1 MKKTNY
7 SDELRSILSDRIFIL
22 CVLLTV
28 VLTYGF
34 ATFNVTV
41 SIDDLEGDRY
51 VGSGNAMLAAGRFTI
66 TLLSV
71 LFGYGAKVLQNA
83 YAIDI
88 LAITGLI
95 WSAANFCILFRRI
108 CKDAFTR
115 EAGIVFSCIF
125 LSYPLMHEIWEYT
138 GANLCV
144 SFGFWA
150 DSIVLLLM
158 YDVIHEHT
166 PGRWKKILLSTVLMM
181 FVCAG
186 YESLV
191 PVYVFTVFALLAL
204 QVIYGPQREKQLLVI
219 LRQGIL
225 YAAVLA
231 VGLVLRI
238 LVHKAILFTLDLGQ
252 DINGSTFI
260 YWGNIPT
267 RSILKH
273 LLLSWSKDYVLK
285 GLIYLP
291 IAELVIAGT
300 LFLIPAF
307 IACQKHGLVLLL
319 PGVGMYL
326 SLVILSLM
334 QGTVSL
340 YRSCQV
346 FGMFVAFVLMYLVM
360 CTQQKK
366 NVAFQKGMLL
376 LCCILCFEQASCNS
390 YYITLNHQRSQ
401 EEAHVVQ
408 EIGTDLHSQFDLKK
422 PVIFVGGY
430 ALSETIV
437 EGASVPEDS
446 IRWRLLETLY
456 SKLSTVLLDK
466 YAENFMNYFH
476 LSRKIPQSTINS
488 NISFCEYPFEG
499 NQDGMQRLF
508 AYYGFD
514 HIPANYASVYPEA
527 QNYIAEYT
535 MPAYPRDGYIQ
546 DVGDYII
553 VHIG

>member
-186 YESLV
+186 YESMV
-191 PVYVFTVFALLAL
+191 PVYIFTVFAVLAL
-204 QVIYGPQREKQLLVI
+204 QVIYGSKKEKTLLEI
-219 LRQGIL
+219 LRQGIC
-225 YAAVLA
+225 YALVLA
-231 VGLVLRI
+231 AGLVLRVV
-238 LVHKAILFTLDLGQ
+238 VHRVILFVTGIGYQ
-252 DINGSTFI
+252 INGATFI
-260 YWGNIPT
+260 YWGNVPF

-273 LLLSWSKDYVLK
+273 LLLTWTQNYVLK

-291 IAELVIAGT
+291 ITELVVTGI
-300 LFLIPAF
+300 LFLILGLC
-307 IACQKHGLVLLL
+307 ACRKHGITLLL
-319 PGVGMYL
+319 PGLGMYA
-326 SLVILSLM
+326 SLVILSLL
-334 QGTVSL
+334 QGTVSQ
-340 YRSCQV
+340 YRTCQV
-346 FGMFVAFVLMYLVM
+346 FGMFVAFVLMYLVIHAASWKHSALHSGLLIL
-360 CTQQKK
+360 CC
-366 NVAFQKGMLL
+366 L
-376 LCCILCFEQASCNS
+376 LCFYQAQCNND
-390 YYITLNHQRSQ
+390 YMTLNHVRSQ
-401 EEAHVVQ
+401 QEAYVVKD
-408 EIGTDLHSQFDLKK
+408 IGTDLVRDFDMRK
-422 PVIFVGGY
+422 PVIFVGSHDVSPEI
-430 ALSETIV
+430 LE
-437 EGASVPEDS
+437 EASVSPDNMG
-446 IRWRLLETLY
+446 WKLY
-456 SKLSTVLLDK
+456 QKLFLAVSDVLTDPHSGS
-466 YAENFMNYFH
+466 FMEYP
-476 LSRKIPQSTINS
+476 LTRKLPQNNINS
-488 NISFCEYPFEG
+488 VIGYGISAFQQEA
-499 NQDGMQRLF
+499 MQHLF

-514 HIPANYASVYPEA
+514 YVLADCAVLQPEA
-527 QNYIAEYT
+527 DAYVAENNI
-535 MPAYPRDGYIQ
+535 PAYPQAGYIR
-546 DVGDYII
+546 DVGEYII
-553 VHIG
+553 VHIQ